1 MDYYDF
7 SCKVD
12 DIQGKMEC
20 FTELLSTLASADSEN
35 SSSGT
40 FWFIKDTVQ
49 SYSQEL
55 ENLSHQLMENH
66 KELTDY
72 HKIVTTN
79 PLKPKKNADKT
90 KNK

>member
-35 SSSGT
+35 QTSGA
-40 FWFIKDTVQ
+40 FWFIKDTVHG
-49 SYSQEL
+49 YCQEL
-55 ENLSHQLMENH
+55 ENLSHQLMETH

-72 HKIVTTN
+72 HKIVPTS
-79 PLKPKKNADKT
+79 PSKPKKAK
-90 KNK
+90 K